1 MEKLNKTLEE
11 IHYNLGLI
19 GEEEPFNLVEEALIT
34 FGGKSYP
41 KEDNVLLLVGGG
53 GSGKGFILDN
63 LVGMEGRVIN
73 PDKYKELLFSTMR
86 LKNKVQKE
94 TGLNIKDPSVLNDP
108 EFTNTLHQW
117 FKESGMGKKGEG
129 VLARSI
135 LSSKNKPN
143 LIFDKTFK
151 DIEDIMDVLNLVR
164 DLGYKKEN
172 VHLVWVLTPTPEALQ
187 NNSERER
194 SVPESI
200 VKRAHNK
207 VFSAME
213 DFFGVYGDLH
223 FDGDLWIAFNSREKG
238 GQKWIKGSSKKS
250 GYIEKSTNKKLKN
263 SGSRMEEIDF
273 NEIVDSYRIKP

>member
-108 EFTNTLHQW
+108 ETTNTLHQW